1 MPCDV
6 GYLRLRCGDS
16 VVSSKKSVLV
26 ATHMMTMNGLLKYLC
41 ALVNVQEMEARQ
53 SYGEDCDCSL
63 CAGNIIH
70 SSARRV
76 YSALVKVATLEW
88 VLFDK
93 QKIENI
99 FCFQFAVYFLKENK

>member
-16 VVSSKKSVLV
+16 VVSSKKSVVV
-26 ATHMMTMNGLLKYLC
+26 ATQMMTMNGLLKYLC
-41 ALVNVQEMEARQ
+41 ALVNIQMEARQ

-63 CAGNIIH
+63 CAGGTKFIH
-70 SSARRV
+70 LPPEFIA
-76 YSALVKVATLEW
+76 ALGKEGTLVW
-88 VLFDK
+88 VVMLFDK

-99 FCFQFAVYFLKENK
+99 FCLQFAVYF